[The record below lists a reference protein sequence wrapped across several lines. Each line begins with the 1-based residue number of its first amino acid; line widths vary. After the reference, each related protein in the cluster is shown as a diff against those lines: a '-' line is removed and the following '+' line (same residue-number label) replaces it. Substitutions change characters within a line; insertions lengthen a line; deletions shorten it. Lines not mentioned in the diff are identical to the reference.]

1 MSQYIIQRFIQMII
15 VLFILSLLCFFLLH
29 SLPGNPV
36 STILGDKA
44 TQEEIELLTQELGL
58 DRPLP
63 VQYFSWL
70 GGVVQ
75 GDLGRSIIY
84 REDVADMIVKR
95 LPPTIHIGIIAFII
109 SVTVGVPM
117 GVIAAMKRG
126 GWIDG
131 FITTA
136 ANFAMAIPNFW
147 LGILGIYFFSLKLG
161 WLPVQGYVPP
171 TEDFWASTKHI
182 IMPSL
187 VLGLSSMAILARQA
201 RSSMLEIIRQD
212 YIRTARSKGI
222 KYKVV
227 IIKHALK
234 NAIIPVVTIAGLMLP
249 NIVGGSVIIEQVY
262 NINGLGR
269 LMLESVLNQ
278 DIVVVQGCMILTAVV
293 VAASNL
299 LVDISYSYFDPRIRF
314 K

>member
-1 MSQYIIQRFIQMII
+1 MSQYIVQRFIQLLI
-15 VLFILSLLCFFLLH
+15 VLFILSLFCFFLLH

-36 STILGDKA
+36 LTILGDEA
-44 TQEEIELLTQELGL
+44 TAEEIAQLTEELGL
-58 DRPLP
+58 NRPLHE
-63 VQYFSWL
+63 QYFSWL

-84 REDVADMIVKR
+84 REDVADMILKR
-95 LPPTIHIGIIAFII
+95 LPPTIHIGILAFVI
-109 SVTVGVPM
+109 SITVGVPM

-136 ANFAMAIPNFW
+136 ANFAMAVPNFW
-147 LGILGIYFFSLKLG
+147 LGILGIYVFSLKLG
-161 WLPVQGYVPP
+161 WLPVQGYVPL
-171 TEDFWASTKHI
+171 TENFWESTKYV

-187 VLGLSSMAILARQA
+187 VLGLSSMAIIARQA
-201 RSSMLEIIRQD
+201 RSSMLEVIRQD

-222 KYKVV
+222 KHNVI

-249 NIVGGSVIIEQVY
+249 NIVGGSVIIETVY
-262 NINGLGR
+262 NVNGLGR
-269 LMLESVLNQ
+269 LMLQSVFNQ
-278 DIVVVQGCMILTAVV
+278 DIVVVQGCMILIAFV
-293 VAASNL
+293 VAVSNL
-299 LVDISYSYFDPRIRF
+299 LVDISYSYFDPRIRY